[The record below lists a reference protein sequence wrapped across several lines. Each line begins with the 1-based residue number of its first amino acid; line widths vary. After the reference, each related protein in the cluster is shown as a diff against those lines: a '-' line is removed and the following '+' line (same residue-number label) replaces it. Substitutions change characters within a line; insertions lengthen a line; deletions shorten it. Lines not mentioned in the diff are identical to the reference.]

1 MHLQGAMRV
10 VKKTEIG
17 DDRLRLFRTVL
28 MVGCVGFSTFVVTAT
43 AEAQSARSYEFSVSE
58 QSLSTALVR
67 YSSVT
72 GIDVA
77 FDGPLPPNLRTRGIR
92 GNLGAE
98 AALTQLLVGTGLTYR
113 FTTQTTALLINPKSL
128 STAGAAE
135 SATSLQP
142 IVLQNEQARG
152 PVDGFV
158 ATQSATGTKTDSSL
172 KNTPQAINVVTKDQ
186 IAAQGSATLTQ
197 ALRYTPGVI
206 SQYGNDSRYDWFTVR
221 GFRPSRYLDGLRLP
235 FGSRGYAQP
244 RIEPFS
250 LERAEVLKGP
260 ASVLYGQG
268 DPGGLINM
276 VSKRPSATAQNEVE
290 MQVGTDKRIQTAF
303 DLGGTMGD
311 DDSLLYRI
319 VGVGRLTDTQYDYVR
334 EKKAYIAPSL
344 TFKPDE
350 GTSLTFYGSY
360 QRIDSPGGGGAPAL
374 PANGTLY
381 TGIYP
386 ELPRSAFPG
395 EPGYDHYESDQA
407 AIGYE
412 FEHELDNDW
421 TVRQNLR
428 YSYISTDTQR
438 VQAYCP
444 TTCNPTAFYRYA
456 WAFPESA
463 RATTVD
469 NQAIGHFQTGDF
481 AHTTLFG
488 LDYSYES
495 SRYEESALSPIFVP
509 FNGIDPV
516 YGATPITRP
525 PIATRID
532 QDRSQVGLY
541 AQDQVEWDNFI
552 FSLGGR
558 YDWAN
563 TDTRT
568 RTSTADS
575 KVDQRDGRFTWRA
588 GLVYN
593 FDNGLSPYAGY
604 STSFNPAS
612 GTDRAGN
619 AFDPTTGEQ
628 FEVGVKYQPDGS
640 NSFVTL
646 SVYQLTQDNVL
657 SPDPENTSFSVQTGQ
672 VRMRGIELEG
682 KAEIT
687 DALSVLASYAYTDS
701 EITKAN
707 ANAAGISNQ
716 GNRFSFVPRQQASL
730 WLDYAVQ
737 TSDAWDGLSF
747 GAGARYTGQTFG
759 DNANQ
764 FDIPSYTVF
773 DAAVR
778 YDFGKA
784 TPKLKGL
791 KASLNVSNLF
801 DRKYV
806 STCIAATGCYWG
818 EGRSVY
824 ATLKY
829 SW

>member
-1 MHLQGAMRV
+1 MLLAACASFTTVVLSTGAV
-10 VKKTEIG
+10 AQ
-17 DDRLRLFRTVL
+17 
-28 MVGCVGFSTFVVTAT
+28 TAK
-43 AEAQSARSYEFSVSE
+43 SYEFAISG
-58 QSLSTALVR
+58 QPLSAALVR
-67 YSSVT
+67 FSSVT

-77 FDGPLPPNLRTRGIR
+77 FDGPLPANLRSVGTA
-92 GNLGAE
+92 GNLSAEGA
-98 AALTQLLVGTGLTYR
+98 LRRLLAGTGLTFR
-113 FTTQTTALLINPKSL
+113 FTTANTVLLINPQNS
-128 STAGAAE
+128 SSSASAVGATILE
-135 SATSLQP
+135 P
-142 IVLQNEQARG
+142 IVVQGENARG
-152 PVDGFV
+152 PVEGFV
-158 ATQSATGTKTDSSL
+158 ATQSATATKTGTSL
-172 KNTPQAINVVTKDQ
+172 KDTPQAVNVVTKDQ
-186 IAAQGSATLTQ
+186 IAAQGSTTLTQ

-206 SQYGNDSRYDWFTVR
+206 SQYGDDSRYDWFTIR

-244 RIEPFS
+244 RVEPFS

-276 VSKRPSATAQNEVE
+276 VSKRPSATALNEVE
-290 MQVGTDKRIQTAF
+290 MQFGTDKRIQTAF
-303 DLGGTMGD
+303 DLGGGAGD
-311 DDSLLYRI
+311 DDSFLYRI

-334 EKKAYIAPSL
+334 EKKGYIAPSF

-350 GTSLTFYGSY
+350 GTSLTVYGSY
-360 QRIDSPGGGGAPAL
+360 QHIDSPGGGGAPAL

-381 TGIYP
+381 TGLYP

-395 EPGYDHYESDQA
+395 EPGYDHYKSDQA
-407 AIGYE
+407 SVGYE
-412 FEHELDNDW
+412 FEHEVDDTW
-421 TVRQNLR
+421 TIRQNLR
-428 YSYISTDTQR
+428 YSYIGTDTQR
-438 VQAYCP
+438 VQPYCP
-444 TTCNPTAFYRYA
+444 AACNPTAFYRYA

-463 RATTVD
+463 RAVTVD
-469 NQAIGHFQTGDF
+469 NQAIGNFQTGDV
-481 AHTTLFG
+481 AHTALFG

-495 SRYEESALSPIFVP
+495 SRYEESALSPIFTP
-509 FNGIDPV
+509 FNGLDPV
-516 YGATPITRP
+516 YGATAITRP

-532 QDRSQVGLY
+532 QDRSQIGLY
-541 AQDQVEWDNFI
+541 AQDQMEWNNFV

-568 RTSTADS
+568 RTSAADNQ
-575 KVDQRDGRFTWRA
+575 VDQRDGKFTWRA

-612 GTDRAGN
+612 GTDRLGN
-619 AFDPTTGEQ
+619 AFEPTTGEQ
-628 FEVGVKYQPDGS
+628 FEVGVKYQPNGS

-646 SVYQLTQDNVL
+646 SAYHLTQDNVL
-657 SPDPENTSFSVQTGQ
+657 SPDTTPGFTNYSVQTGQ
-672 VRMRGIELEG
+672 VRMRGVELEG

-687 DALSVLASYAYTDS
+687 DAFSVLASYAYTDS
-701 EITKAN
+701 EITRAN
-707 ANAAGISNQ
+707 PNAAGISNE
-716 GNRFSFVPRQQASL
+716 GNRFAFVPRQQASL
-730 WLDYAVQ
+730 WLDYTLQ
-737 TSDAWDGLSF
+737 TSTIWDGLSF
-747 GAGARYTGQTFG
+747 GGGARYTGQTFG
-759 DNANQ
+759 DNANK

-784 TPKLKGL
+784 DPKLEGL
-791 KASLNVSNLF
+791 KASLNVSNIF

-818 EGRSVY
+818 EGRTVY

>member
-1 MHLQGAMRV
+1 MTQKNQVGGVCIRLYRIMLLAACASFTAVVVSTGA
-10 VKKTEIG
+10 G
-17 DDRLRLFRTVL
+17 AQ
-28 MVGCVGFSTFVVTAT
+28 TAK
-43 AEAQSARSYEFSVSE
+43 SYEFAISG
-58 QSLSTALVR
+58 QPLSAALVR
-67 YSSVT
+67 FSSVT

-77 FDGPLPPNLRTRGIR
+77 FDGPLPANLRSVGTV
-92 GNLGAE
+92 GNLSAEGA
-98 AALTQLLVGTGLTYR
+98 LRRLLAGTGLTYR
-113 FTTQTTALLINPKSL
+113 FTTANTLLLVNPQNSP
-128 STAGAAE
+128 SSG
-135 SATSLQP
+135 SATGETILEP
-142 IVLQNEQARG
+142 IVVQGENARG
-152 PVDGFV
+152 PVDGFI
-158 ATQSATGTKTDSSL
+158 ATQSATATKTGTSL
-172 KNTPQAINVVTKDQ
+172 KNTPQAVNVVTKDQ

-206 SQYGNDSRYDWFTVR
+206 SQYGDDSRYDWFTIR

-244 RIEPFS
+244 RVEPFS

-276 VSKRPSATAQNEVE
+276 VSKRPSATALNEVE
-290 MQVGTDKRIQTAF
+290 MQFGTDKRLQTAF
-303 DLGGTMGD
+303 DLGGGAGD
-311 DDSLLYRI
+311 DDSFLYRI

-334 EKKAYIAPSL
+334 EKKGYIAPSF
-344 TFKPDE
+344 TFKADE

-360 QRIDSPGGGGAPAL
+360 QHIDSPGGGGAAAL

-386 ELPRSAFPG
+386 ELPRGAFPG
-395 EPGYDHYESDQA
+395 EPGYDHYKSDQA
-407 AIGYE
+407 SVGYE
-412 FEHELDNDW
+412 FEHEVDDTW
-421 TVRQNLR
+421 TIRQNLR
-428 YSYISTDTQR
+428 YSYIGTDTQR
-438 VQAYCP
+438 VQPYCP
-444 TTCNPTAFYRYA
+444 TVCDPTAFYRYA

-463 RATTVD
+463 RAVTMD
-469 NQAIGHFQTGDF
+469 NQAIGKFQTGDV
-481 AHTTLFG
+481 AHTALFG

-495 SRYEESALSPIFVP
+495 SRYEESALSPIFTP
-509 FNGIDPV
+509 FNGLDPV
-516 YGATPITRP
+516 YGATPIARP
-525 PIATRID
+525 PITTRID
-532 QDRSQVGLY
+532 QDRSQIGLY
-541 AQDQVEWDNFI
+541 AQDQMEWNNYV
-552 FSLGGR
+552 FSLSGR

-568 RTSTADS
+568 RTTTAD
-575 KVDQRDGRFTWRA
+575 KQVDQEDGKFTWRA

-604 STSFNPAS
+604 STSFSPAG
-612 GTDRAGN
+612 GTDIDGN
-619 AFDPTTGEQ
+619 VFKPTTGEQ

-646 SVYQLTQDNVL
+646 SAYHLTQDNVL
-657 SPDPENTSFSVQTGQ
+657 TPDPRDTTKSVQAGQ
-672 VRMRGIELEG
+672 VTMRGVELEG
-682 KAEIT
+682 KVEFN
-687 DALSVLASYAYTDS
+687 DVLSVLASYAYTDS

-707 ANAAGISNQ
+707 LSNIKDPSTSNQ
-716 GNRFSFVPRQQASL
+716 GNRFAFVPQHQASL
-730 WLDYAVQ
+730 WLDYTLQ
-737 TSDAWDGLSF
+737 TSTSWDGLSF
-747 GAGARYTGQTFG
+747 GGGARYTGQTFG
-759 DNANQ
+759 DNANE

-784 TPKLKGL
+784 DPKLEGL
-791 KASLNVSNLF
+791 KASLNVSNLL

-818 EGRSVY
+818 EGRTVY

>member
-1 MHLQGAMRV
+1 MRLYRIMLLAACASFTTVVLSTGAV
-10 VKKTEIG
+10 AQ
-17 DDRLRLFRTVL
+17 
-28 MVGCVGFSTFVVTAT
+28 TAK
-43 AEAQSARSYEFSVSE
+43 SYEFAISG
-58 QSLSTALVR
+58 QPLSAALVR
-67 YSSVT
+67 FSSVT

-77 FDGPLPPNLRTRGIR
+77 FDGPLPANLRSVGTA
-92 GNLGAE
+92 GNLSAEGA
-98 AALTQLLVGTGLTYR
+98 LRRLLAGTGLTFR
-113 FTTQTTALLINPKSL
+113 FTTANTVLLINPQNS
-128 STAGAAE
+128 SSSASAVGATILE
-135 SATSLQP
+135 P
-142 IVLQNEQARG
+142 IVVQGENARG
-152 PVDGFV
+152 PVEGFV
-158 ATQSATGTKTDSSL
+158 ATQSATATKTGTSL
-172 KNTPQAINVVTKDQ
+172 KDTPQAVNVVTKDQ
-186 IAAQGSATLTQ
+186 IAAQGSTTLTQ

-206 SQYGNDSRYDWFTVR
+206 SQYGDDSRYDWFTIR

-244 RIEPFS
+244 RVEPFS

-276 VSKRPSATAQNEVE
+276 VSKRPSATALNEVE
-290 MQVGTDKRIQTAF
+290 MQFGTDKRIQTAF
-303 DLGGTMGD
+303 DLGGGAGD
-311 DDSLLYRI
+311 DDSFLYRI

-334 EKKAYIAPSL
+334 EKKGYIAPSF
-344 TFKPDE
+344 TFKADE
-350 GTSLTFYGSY
+350 GTSLTVYGSY
-360 QRIDSPGGGGAPAL
+360 QHIDSPGGGGAPAL

-381 TGIYP
+381 TRMYP

-395 EPGYDHYESDQA
+395 EPGYDRYKSDQA
-407 AIGYE
+407 SVGYE
-412 FEHELDNDW
+412 FEHEVDDTW
-421 TVRQNLR
+421 TIRQNLR
-428 YSYISTDTQR
+428 YSYIGTDTQR
-438 VQAYCP
+438 VQPYCP
-444 TTCNPTAFYRYA
+444 AACNPTAFYRYA

-463 RATTVD
+463 RAVTVD
-469 NQAIGHFQTGDF
+469 NQAIGNFQTGDV
-481 AHTTLFG
+481 AHTVLFG

-495 SRYEESALSPIFVP
+495 SRYEESALSPIFTP
-509 FNGIDPV
+509 FNGLDPI
-516 YGATPITRP
+516 YGATAITRP

-532 QDRSQVGLY
+532 QDRSQTGLY
-541 AQDQVEWDNFI
+541 AQDQMEWNNFV

-568 RTSTADS
+568 LTSVADNQ
-575 KVDQRDGRFTWRA
+575 VDQRDGKFTWRA

-612 GTDRAGN
+612 GTDRLGN
-619 AFDPTTGEQ
+619 AFEPTTGEQ
-628 FEVGVKYQPDGS
+628 FEVGVKYQPNGS

-646 SVYQLTQDNVL
+646 SAYHLTQDNVL
-657 SPDPENTSFSVQTGQ
+657 SPDTTPGFTNYSVQTGQ
-672 VRMRGIELEG
+672 VRMRGVELEG

-687 DALSVLASYAYTDS
+687 DAFSVLASYAYTDS

-707 ANAAGISNQ
+707 PNATGISNE
-716 GNRFSFVPRQQASL
+716 GNRFAFVPRQQASL
-730 WLDYAVQ
+730 WLDYTLQ
-737 TSDAWDGLSF
+737 TSTIWDGLSF
-747 GAGARYTGQTFG
+747 GGGARYTGQTFG
-759 DNANQ
+759 ENANK

-784 TPKLKGL
+784 DPKLEGL
-791 KASLNVSNLF
+791 KASLNVSNIF

-818 EGRSVY
+818 EGRTVY